1 MTGTPADWDAAAY
14 DELTDLPHD
23 TWAEQVLN
31 RLDLEGDETV
41 LDAGCGTGR
50 MIALLR
56 DRHPGLTLIGAD
68 SSPAMLARA
77 RANLG
82 DGIELIESSLLDLTL
97 DKPVD
102 IVVSNAVFHWI
113 TEHQTLFDRIFALLR
128 PGGRLEAQCGG
139 DGNVAEIQRALEA
152 LSGDERFAPYLRTE
166 RRPWNYASV
175 GDTELRLARA
185 GFDEVSAWLEP
196 WPVKPRDEHRYL
208 ATVVLPWHL
217 DRLPE
222 ELRDD
227 FAAAVLG
234 STTRPLVVG
243 YVRLNISARRPA

>member
-1 MTGTPADWDAAAY
+1 VSSVDWDATAY
-14 DELTDLPHD
+14 DELADLPHD
-23 TWAEQVLN
+23 AWAEQVLN
-31 RLDLEGDETV
+31 RLELEGGETV

-56 DRHPGLTLIGAD
+56 ERHPGLTLIGSD
-68 SSPAMLARA
+68 SSAAMLERA

-82 DGIELIESSLLDLTL
+82 DGIELIESNLVELEPAE
-97 DKPVD
+97 PVD
-102 IVVSNAVFHWI
+102 VVVSSAVFHWI
-113 TEHQTLFDRIFALLR
+113 TEHQVLFDRIFALLR

-152 LSGDERFAPYLRTE
+152 LAGDERFAPYLRTE
-166 RRPWNYASV
+166 RRAWNYASV
-175 GDTELRLARA
+175 GDTELRLARS
-185 GFDEVSAWLEP
+185 GFRDVSAWLEP
-196 WPVKPRDEHRYL
+196 WPVKPREPHRYL
-208 ATVVLPWHL
+208 STVVLPWHF

-243 YVRLNISARRPA
+243 YVRLNISARRPE

>member
-1 MTGTPADWDAAAY
+1 MSRTVDWDAAAY
-14 DELTDLPHD
+14 DDLADLPHD
-23 TWAEQVLN
+23 AWAEQVLS
-31 RLDLEGDETV
+31 RLDLEGHETV

-68 SSPAMLARA
+68 SSPAMLERA

-82 DGIELIESSLLDLTL
+82 NGVELIERNLLELEL
-97 DKPVD
+97 DEPVD
-102 IVVSNAVFHWI
+102 TVVSSAVFHWI
-113 TEHQTLFDRIFALLR
+113 TEHQILFDRIFALLR

-175 GDTELRLARA
+175 GDTELRLARS
-185 GFDEVSAWLEP
+185 GFGDVSAWLEP
-196 WPVKPRDEHRYL
+196 WPVKPRDAHRYL
-208 ATVVLPWHL
+208 ATAVLPWHL

-222 ELRDD
+222 TLRED
-227 FAAAVLG
+227 FVAAVLG
-234 STTRPLVVG
+234 STTRPVAVD